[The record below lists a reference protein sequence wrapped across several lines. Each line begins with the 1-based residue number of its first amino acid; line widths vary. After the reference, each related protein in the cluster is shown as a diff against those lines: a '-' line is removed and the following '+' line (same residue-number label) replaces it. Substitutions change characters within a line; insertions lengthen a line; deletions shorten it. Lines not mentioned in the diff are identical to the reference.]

1 MFLLLVWHFFW
12 MSQLICSILIGA
24 LFCFFYF
31 LPTSE
36 RTCLMTPELKTMT
49 PLSIFFVFGFA
60 FLVFCDFWFCAFLGM
75 SQLIRSILK
84 TCPFS
89 CYTFWQL
96 LGISFWSLDGYFWR
110 PLSLETAFFEFSLL
124 LFFFLKT
131 YFWRP
136 LSHFR
141 RFLISYKTSQN
152 RVPLRRRIVFGVSL
166 SRVFVRSFI
175 ALAVLFF
182 CSFFVFS
189 EMVVESLFC
198 FVFRTSVLQK
208 RRTVERKFREIVVL
222 LCFPDTSVAK
232 T

>member
-1 MFLLLVWHFFW
+1 
-12 MSQLICSILIGA
+12 MSDDAWAKNDDPSQH
-24 LFCFFYF
+24 
-31 LPTSE
+31 
-36 RTCLMTPELKTMT
+36 
-49 PLSIFFVFGFA
+49 FFVFGFA
-60 FLVFCDFWFCAFLGM
+60 FLVFCDFWFRTFLRM
-75 SQLIRSILK
+75 SQLIRLILK

-141 RFLISYKTSQN
+141 RFLISYKTFQN

-198 FVFRTSVLQK
+198 FVFRTSVFQK
-208 RRTVERKFREIVVL
+208 RRTVAHFGLKIVVL
-222 LCFPDTSVAK
+222 LCFPDISVSK